1 MRCEREISMNPVFLI
16 YAVLIVIGLIIL
28 WALVRCFFK
37 RLRCGLSIRRM
48 CRKSGL
54 KLHARPLWWLG
65 SRYLKGIDCL
75 IEGKDTV
82 FAVKLFG
89 CLWPLK
95 SLILRER
102 GEYFF
107 RAHSAFLT
115 AVLDVWDGYPHTLPA
130 YRIPEVEGKE
140 VRPILLI
147 NPMPLETL
155 LQPSNGLERISGPGD
170 QVFGLEIANLS
181 HLLRVAENAGEK

>member
-1 MRCEREISMNPVFLI
+1 MNPVNLI
-16 YAVLIVIGLIIL
+16 YFVLIVIALIIL

-37 RLRCGLSIRRM
+37 RLRCGMSIRRL
-48 CRKSGL
+48 CRQSSL
-54 KLHARPLWWLG
+54 TLHAKPLWWLG

-75 IEGKDTV
+75 IEAPGTI

-107 RAHSAFLT
+107 RAHSAFLK
-115 AVLDVWDGYPHTLPA
+115 AILDVWDGYPHTLPA
-130 YRIPEVEGKE
+130 YRIPETAGKE

-147 NPMPLETL
+147 NPMPLEIL
-155 LQPSNGLERISGPGD
+155 LQPSNGLERISGTGD
-170 QVFGLEIANLS
+170 KVYGMEIASLS
-181 HLLRVAENAGEK
+181 HLLRIAENAGES

>member
-1 MRCEREISMNPVFLI
+1 MNPVFLI
-16 YAVLIVIGLIIL
+16 YTALVIIGLIIL

-37 RLRCGLSIRRM
+37 RLRCCMSIHLLCRRHGLTLR
-48 CRKSGL
+48 
-54 KLHARPLWWLG
+54 ARPLWWLG
-65 SRYLKGIDCL
+65 SRYLRGIDCL

-115 AVLDVWDGYPHTLPA
+115 AVLDVWDGYPHTLPDYSQIFSA
-130 YRIPEVEGKE
+130 YGVQGERYV
-140 VRPILLI
+140 
-147 NPMPLETL
+147 NWETSTEL
-155 LQPSNGLERISGPGD
+155 YT
-170 QVFGLEIANLS
+170 
-181 HLLRVAENAGEK
+181 AEQYAEFAK

>member
-1 MRCEREISMNPVFLI
+1 MNPVYLI
-16 YAVLIVIGLIIL
+16 YFVLGAIALVIL

-37 RLRCGLSIRRM
+37 RLRCCLSIRRT
-48 CRKSGL
+48 CRKHGL
-54 KLHARPLWWLG
+54 TLRTRPLWWLG
-65 SRYLKGIDCL
+65 SRYLKNIDCL
-75 IEGKDTV
+75 IEGKETV

-115 AVLDVWDGYPHTLPA
+115 AILDIYDGYPHTLPD
-130 YRIPEVEGKE
+130 YRVPESAGKE

-147 NPMPLETL
+147 NPMPLEIL
-155 LQPSNGLERISGPGD
+155 LQPSSGLERISGPGD
-170 QVFGLEIANLS
+170 KVFGMELANLS
-181 HLLRVAENAGEK
+181 HLLRVTENAGGA